1 MTRMNKLEAVRFRIL
16 VLGVVGVLLLGLA
29 ACGGMGAG
37 GTDLTIEASE
47 NAYDVPAEVEAG
59 YVNVRLKNNGQESQ
73 HAQLVR
79 MNDGVTAEQFIGELT
94 GGNDA
99 AMGMITFE
107 GGVGPTAPGATS
119 PVATSNLAAGN
130 YAVMSFIPDAE
141 GVPGFA
147 KGMFA
152 PFTVVGEGGGSA
164 PEADAQVT
172 LADFTITLPD
182 NLTTGQVWQITNNGP
197 QPHEMGIIRLAE
209 GMTFDDVAAWLAAP
223 DGPPPY
229 EDVGGLQGIMP
240 GATAYLDATFDAGTY
255 VALCFIPDPATG
267 KDHASLGMVQPF
279 TLP

>member
-1 MTRMNKLEAVRFRIL
+1 MSSVRFR
-16 VLGVVGVLLLGLA
+16 GFVVGVLGVLLLALA
-29 ACGGMGAG
+29 ACGGTGSD

-47 NAYDVPAEVEAG
+47 YAYVVPAEVQAG
-59 YVNVRLKNNGQESQ
+59 YVNVRLKNNGQEPH

-79 MNDGVTAEQFIGELT
+79 MNDGVTADQFIGELAA
-94 GGNDA
+94 GNEA
-99 AMGMITFE
+99 AMGMISFE
-107 GGVGPTAPGATS
+107 GGAGVTAPGTTS

-172 LADFTITLPD
+172 LADFTITLPE

-197 QPHEMGIIRLAE
+197 QPHEMAIIRLAE
-209 GMTFDDVAAWLAAP
+209 GMTFDDVAAWFAAP

-240 GATAYLDATFDAGTY
+240 GATAYLDATFDAGSY

-267 KDHASLGMVQPF
+267 QDHASLGMVQPF
-279 TLP
+279 QLP

>member
-1 MTRMNKLEAVRFRIL
+1 MNKLEAVRFRIL
-16 VLGVVGVLLLGLA
+16 VLGVVGVLLLALA

-37 GTDLTIEASE
+37 GTDLTIGASE
-47 NAYDVPAEVEAG
+47 YAYVVPAEVEAG
-59 YVNVRLKNNGQESQ
+59 YVNVRLKNNGQEPH

-79 MNDGVTAEQFIGELT
+79 MNDGVTAEQFIGELA
-94 GGNDA
+94 GGNEA
-99 AMGMITFE
+99 ALGMVTLE
-107 GGVGPTAPGATS
+107 GGAGITPPGATS
-119 PVATSNLAAGN
+119 PVAISNLTAGN
-130 YAVMSFIPDAE
+130 YAVMSFVPDAE

-152 PFTVVGEGGGSA
+152 PFTVTGEGGGSV

-172 LADFTITLPD
+172 LADFNITVPD
-182 NLTTGQVWQITNNGP
+182 DLAAGQVWQITNNGP
-197 QPHEMGIIRLAE
+197 QPHEMAIIRLAE
-209 GMTFDDVAAWLAAP
+209 GMSFNDVAAWFAAP

-240 GATAYLDATFDAGTY
+240 GATAYLDATFDPGTY

-267 KDHASLGMVQPF
+267 QDHASLGMVQEF